1 MLENTI
7 KRWGLWAAVA
17 GGAALGGCARLQKFP
32 QQLPGWH
39 SRHYHTLLGRLE
51 RSRIA
56 PGVTIIYYDLPVS
69 TDPYGGRFALTP
81 KAKLYGFAIGQLVQI
96 RGHIS
101 KKPDK
106 KGAGTL
112 YHIDSV
118 RLWHRQTA
126 W

>member
-1 MLENTI
+1 MLQ
-7 KRWGLWAAVA
+7 KKAQRWLLLVGLA
-17 GGAALGGCARLQKFP
+17 GGGMLGGCAKLQKFP

-39 SRHYHTLLGRLE
+39 SPGYHVILGRLE
-51 RSRIA
+51 RSRID
-56 PGVTIIYYDLPVS
+56 PSVTVIDYDLPVS

-81 KAKLYGFAIGQLVQI
+81 QRKLFGFQIGQLVQI
-96 RGHIS
+96 RGRVL

-112 YHIDSV
+112 YQIDSV
-118 RLWHRQTA
+118 RLWHRQDR